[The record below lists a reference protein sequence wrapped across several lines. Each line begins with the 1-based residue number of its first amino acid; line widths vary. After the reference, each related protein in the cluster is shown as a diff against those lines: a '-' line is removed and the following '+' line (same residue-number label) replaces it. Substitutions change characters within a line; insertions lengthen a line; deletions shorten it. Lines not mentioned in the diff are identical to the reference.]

1 MSYTSEDIQLISIP
15 LTKKDRNTAE
25 TFASEHSDESKREQ
39 VYRNTLAV
47 LAVQR
52 YFNMLGIPSELE
64 SSDSWN
70 AAKRQSQDVAD
81 LFVPE
86 IQDRVECRP
95 IRPDDDRC
103 YIPQQVWQNRA
114 GYLVVEL
121 NDRGLEG
128 IIRGYVPEVSVE
140 RLSLSYLQPLDVL
153 FERIAAGPITQI
165 SRIASAVTTLST
177 WRGIASLGW
186 SKLRDMPPS
195 AGLKWLAASDRSANE
210 AVQKAVLNLYQSDS
224 NLAALPSQQLERSP
238 IDALSNLVHETQ
250 DDWIRWQAA
259 ELLQSIAPEHSA
271 AAIIGAKDIGL
282 YLAGQTIALLVGT
295 IAKPNG
301 KTLVMARVYPMG
313 DLVVLPS
320 GLKLTG
326 FTSEGDTFFEVISRK
341 RDDYI
346 QFLFTAD
353 LGDEFSIKVSLDT
366 ASVTESFLI

>member
-15 LTKKDRNTAE
+15 LTRKDRNTAE
-25 TFASEHSDESKREQ
+25 TFASEHSDKSKREQ

-47 LAVQR
+47 LAAQR
-52 YFNMLGIPSELE
+52 YFDMLGIPSELE
-64 SSDSWN
+64 SSDSWD

-103 YIPQQVWQNRA
+103 YIPRQVWQNRA

-140 RLSLSYLQPLDVL
+140 RLPLSYLQPFDVL
-153 FERIAAGPITQI
+153 FERIAAGPIARRSETT
-165 SRIASAVTTLST
+165 SAVTILST

-186 SKLRDMPPS
+186 SRLRDMPPS
-195 AGLKWLAASDRSANE
+195 AGLKWLNAGRSADK

-224 NLAALPSQQLERSP
+224 NLAALPSQQLENSP
-238 IDALSNLVHETQ
+238 VEALSNLVNETQ
-250 DDWIRWQAA
+250 DDWVRWQAA

-271 AAIIGAKDIGL
+271 AAVIGAKDIGL

-326 FTSEGDTFFEVISRK
+326 FTSAGETFFEVTSRK